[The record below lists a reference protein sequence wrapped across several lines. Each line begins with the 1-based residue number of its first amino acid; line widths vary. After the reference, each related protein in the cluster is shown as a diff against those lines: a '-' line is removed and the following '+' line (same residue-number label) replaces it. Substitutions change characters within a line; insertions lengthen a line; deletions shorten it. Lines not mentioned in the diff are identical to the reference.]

1 MEIIPA
7 ASGMFKLASLP
18 PALDAGLSNEE
29 SRRLQKIYNRP
40 PEDYTRVCHT
50 CQKAGSFKARYRDQ
64 VVMVECNCR
73 EQWILSRRLLASGIG
88 DAYQR
93 YSWQHVTGVP
103 DEALMRVRLYMEN
116 LPALLND
123 GLGLILWSPCT
134 GTGKSLMSYLVLK
147 EALAQGYTGYFTTY
161 TEMLDYHS
169 SGRQDLEARAWF
181 TKTMSYVD
189 VLVIDDL
196 GKEEVFELSTADRLL
211 DQVVRNRTAH
221 GRATIITTNLEP
233 SYSGEDRQERYA
245 RAAEKDDALNELRR
259 SQDMAPL
266 AVNAQRARNDI
277 KALTDFTRYQQGLL
291 DLLTETSLIVEVSGT
306 SFRDQRRS
314 QRVDDALGGIRYPV
328 VIR

>member
-40 PEDYTRVCHT
+40 PEDYARVCHT

-123 GLGLILWSPCT
+123 GLGLILWSPRT
-134 GTGKSLMSYLVLK
+134 GTGKSLMSYLILK
-147 EALAQGYTGYFTTY
+147 EALAQGYTGYFTSFAD
-161 TEMLDYHS
+161 MLDHHMAGWS
-169 SGRQDLEARAWF
+169 DPETRAWF
-181 TKTMSYVD
+181 TKAIEHAD
-189 VLVIDDL
+189 VLVIDEL
-196 GKEEVFELSTADRLL
+196 GKENPGRHNVVDELL
-211 DQVVRNRTAH
+211 DRVVRSRIAH
-221 GRATIITTNLEP
+221 NRATIIPTNLEP
-233 SYSGEDRQERYA
+233 SRGEKA
-245 RAAEKDDALNELRR
+245 GDD
-259 SQDMAPL
+259 
-266 AVNAQRARNDI
+266 
-277 KALTDFTRYQQGLL
+277 FGRYQRGLL
-291 DLLTETSLIVEVSGT
+291 DLLMEASITVEVSGD

-314 QRVDDALGGIRYPV
+314 QRVDDALSGIRYPV